1 MLGWD
6 EDPRGLRYPE
16 CNDDQLGSDMDVG
29 SNSNTELG
37 AVGLRS
43 CWQEITTTVTVA
55 QMKKTIYHSF
65 TKNVYTYCNN
75 EDATEPNTEYLA
87 MKTNPKNRLLSYSLH
102 SQDRSS
108 TRPNTTITTYCL
120 HIN

>member
-55 QMKKTIYHSF
+55 QIKKKITRSRRTYIHIAI
-65 TKNVYTYCNN
+65 TKI
-75 EDATEPNTEYLA
+75 
-87 MKTNPKNRLLSYSLH
+87 LL
-102 SQDRSS
+102 RAA
-108 TRPNTTITTYCL
+108 REGCITGWLPTCY
-120 HIN
+120 

>member
-55 QMKKTIYHSF
+55 QIKKKNHSF

-75 EDATEPNTEYLA
+75 QDTTEGGARGMYNRMATNLLLTLEPQQASGDWNMDQKAEA
-87 MKTNPKNRLLSYSLH
+87 
-102 SQDRSS
+102 
-108 TRPNTTITTYCL
+108 
-120 HIN
+120 